1 MQNKKIVMY
10 GTPWCGDTI
19 RAKKVFEE
27 FNVEF
32 EWIDINKDKNAE
44 ETVKKINN
52 GNKSVPTII
61 FPDESILVEPN
72 KPTLIAKLKTLNIN

>member
-1 MQNKKIVMY
+1 MQNSKIVMY

-32 EWIDINKDKNAE
+32 EWIDINKDKKAE

-61 FPDESILVEPN
+61 FPDESILVEPD
-72 KPTLIAKLKTLNIN
+72 KPTLIAKLKTLNII

>member
-1 MQNKKIVMY
+1 MY

-32 EWIDINKDKNAE
+32 EWIDINKDKKAE

-72 KPTLIAKLKTLNIN
+72 KPTLIAKLKTLNII

>member
-72 KPTLIAKLKTLNIN
+72 KPTLIAKLKTLNII

>member
-1 MQNKKIVMY
+1 MQNSKIVMY

-32 EWIDINKDKNAE
+32 EWIDINKDKKAE

-61 FPDESILVEPN
+61 FPDESILVEPD
-72 KPTLIAKLKTLNIN
+72 KPTLIAKLKTINII

>member
-32 EWIDINKDKNAE
+32 EWIDINKDKKAE

-72 KPTLIAKLKTLNIN
+72 KPTLIAKLKTLNII

>member
-32 EWIDINKDKNAE
+32 EWIDINKDKKAE

-52 GNKSVPTII
+52 GNKIVPTII
-61 FPDESILVEPN
+61 FPDEYILVEPN
-72 KPTLIAKLKTLNIN
+72 KPTLIAKLKTLNII

>member
-19 RAKKVFEE
+19 RAKRVFEE
-27 FNVEF
+27 FNVEY
-32 EWIDINKDKNAE
+32 EWIDINKDEKAE

-61 FPDESILVEPN
+61 FPDESILVEPD
-72 KPTLIAKLKTLNIN
+72 KPTLIAKLKTLNII

>member
-1 MQNKKIVMY
+1 MY
-10 GTPWCGDTI
+10 GTPWCGDTT

-32 EWIDINKDKNAE
+32 EWIDINKDKKAE

-72 KPTLIAKLKTLNIN
+72 KPTLIAKLKTLNII

>member
-10 GTPWCGDTI
+10 GTPWCGDTT

-32 EWIDINKDKNAE
+32 EWIDINKDKKAE

-72 KPTLIAKLKTLNIN
+72 KPTLIAKLKTLNII